1 VALPQTMYTKTISKK
16 EKKKGGSSTPL

>member
-16 EKKKGGSSTPL
+16 EKKKGR